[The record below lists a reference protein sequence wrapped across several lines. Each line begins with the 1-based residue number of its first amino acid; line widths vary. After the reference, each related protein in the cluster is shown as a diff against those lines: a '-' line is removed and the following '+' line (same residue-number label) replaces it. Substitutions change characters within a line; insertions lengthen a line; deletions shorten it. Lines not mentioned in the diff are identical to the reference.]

1 MGGPGST
8 GPRPAASTERRPAEQ
23 RECQRLK
30 VSDYPGSWLRADVVA
45 GLTTAA
51 VVVPKSMAY
60 ATIAG
65 LPVQAGLYTAF
76 LPMVI
81 YALLGTSRP
90 LSVSTTTTIA
100 ILSGSAI
107 GLASPGGST
116 AELVIA
122 AATLAVLVGAMLV
135 AASLLRLGFVANFI
149 SEPVLAGFKSAIG
162 VVIVVDQVPKL
173 LGIHID
179 KAGFFRDLLAI
190 LQHVPQASTVTVL
203 LSAALLVL
211 IFGMER
217 WLPKAPAPLVAVVLA
232 IAASAVL
239 GLPEAGV
246 ATVGEVPRGLPALT
260 WPNFALVEQLWPA
273 ALGIALMSF
282 TETIAAGRAFADP
295 RVPRPVPNREL
306 LATGLANVGGGLFGA
321 MPGGGGTSQTAVN
334 RAAGAK
340 TQVAELVTAAVAL
353 ATLLLLAPLIALM
366 PKAAL
371 AAVVIATSVGLVKP
385 ADFVEI
391 RRVRTT
397 EFRWALIAFAG
408 VLLLGTLKGIVVAVI
423 ASLLALANQAYNPPV
438 YALGRKRGTT
448 VFRQLSPGHP
458 DDEQLPGLLMLRTE
472 GRLFFANAERVADLL
487 WERYDAARPRVL
499 LLDCRALFDVEYT
512 ALKVLDETEQKLRQ
526 AGCELWLAGMNPAVF
541 AVVDRS
547 RFGSR
552 LGRERMFLN
561 MQAAV
566 ETFQRLQ
573 QDEKP

>member
-1 MGGPGST
+1 MVSNSSVT
-8 GPRPAASTERRPAEQ
+8 ASG
-23 RECQRLK
+23 
-30 VSDYPGSWLRADVVA
+30 YPSAWLRADVIA

-65 LPVQAGLYTAF
+65 LPVQVGLYTAF
-76 LPMVI
+76 VPMVI
-81 YALLGTSRP
+81 YALLGSSRP

-100 ILSGSAI
+100 ILGGGAIGMAAPGGSAI
-107 GLASPGGST
+107 ELAM
-116 AELVIA
+116 V
-122 AATLAVLVGAMLV
+122 AATLAVLVGVMLV

-179 KAGFFRDLLAI
+179 KAGFFRDVLAI
-190 LQHVPQASTVTVL
+190 VQHVPEASTITVL
-203 LSAALLVL
+203 LSVAMLVL

-217 WLPKAPAPLVAVVLA
+217 WLPKAPAPLLAVVMA
-232 IAASAVL
+232 IAASALL

-246 ATVGEVPRGLPALT
+246 ATVGEVPRGLPA
-260 WPNFALVEQLWPA
+260 FALPNLALFEQLWPA

-295 RVPRPVPNREL
+295 KEPRPAPNREL

-334 RAAGAK
+334 RAAGAR

-371 AAVVIATSVGLVKP
+371 AAVVIATSLGLVKLS
-385 ADFVEI
+385 DFVEI

-397 EFRWALIAFAG
+397 EFRWALIAFIG
-408 VLLLGTLKGIVVAVI
+408 VLVLGTLKGIVVAVI

-448 VFRQLSPGHP
+448 VFRQLSAEHP
-458 DDEQLPGLLMLRTE
+458 DDEQVPGLLMLRTE

-499 LLDCRALFDVEYT
+499 LLDSRALFDVEYT

-541 AVVDRS
+541 AVVERS
-547 RFGSR
+547 RFGAR

-566 ETFQRLQ
+566 EAFQQLPQ
-573 QDEKP
+573 EEKP